1 MAKIKWDPAPEMIGW
16 NKIKSLRR
24 AQGLSQ
30 AEVAVRAGVSV
41 TTIYFLEMGYEERTT
56 DETKK
61 KIAKF
66 FEVEVDDLFP
76 CEMIGNEP
84 RDLFITKAKKQIA
97 QPKTK

>member
-1 MAKIKWDPAPEMIGW
+1 MPKLKWDPAPDMIGW
-16 NKIKSLRR
+16 NKIKALRQ

-56 DETKK
+56 EEVKK

-66 FEVEVDDLFP
+66 FDVDIDNIFP
-76 CEMIGNEP
+76 CEMIGNQP
-84 RDLFITKAKKQIA
+84 REKYLDKIKKGDG
-97 QPKTK
+97 QPVSK